1 MLKIKFEHIAVGY
14 NSEEEA
20 DKFFVDLLGLNKI
33 RSRSVPSDLMK
44 KFFGLYQE
52 QKFVVYGKNN
62 SNFEVF
68 ITNDKSKA
76 KDIFTHS
83 CLLIENRDDF
93 VSRATSMG
101 FNVVKVPR
109 NDGTGY
115 YLFIKDGFQNLYE
128 IKELKII

>member
-1 MLKIKFEHIAVGY
+1 
-14 NSEEEA
+14 
-20 DKFFVDLLGLNKI
+20 
-33 RSRSVPSDLMK
+33 MK